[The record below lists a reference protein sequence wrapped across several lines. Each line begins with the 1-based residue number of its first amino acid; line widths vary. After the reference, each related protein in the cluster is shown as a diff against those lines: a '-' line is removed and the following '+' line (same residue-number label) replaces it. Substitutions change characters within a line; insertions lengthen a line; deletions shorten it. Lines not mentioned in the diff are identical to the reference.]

1 MIMEVKSK
9 YNLPKRLYVCGRG
22 LYHGCKRRGGVKIP
36 SVFPLATMIWFQVRD
51 YLNNTF
57 FILIW
62 IW

>member
-9 YNLPKRLYVCGRG
+9 YNLPKRLCVCGRG